1 MKALFALILAT
12 ALLCGCS
19 STNKNLIVTTSTIIG
34 LEVAENPQTG
44 LYQAR
49 LGYGR
54 AEFALAPTATNGVT
68 PDVIMELRY
77 HGLISTQ
84 GGIYQRL
91 AIGQTACSQMPA
103 ALMFGKNSTGDYP
116 TNSLISLLP
125 SVIPELNKLRSGTNR

>member
-1 MKALFALILAT
+1 MKAFLALLVAS

-19 STNKNLIVTTSTIIG
+19 STNKNLIVTTGTIIG
-34 LEVAENPQTG
+34 VEIAENPQTG

-54 AEFALAPTATNGVT
+54 AEFALVPTTTNYT

-77 HGLISTQ
+77 HGLFSSS

-91 AIGQTACSQMPA
+91 AIGQTACSQAPA
-103 ALMFGKNSTGDYP
+103 ALMFGKDEKGNVP
-116 TNSLISLLP
+116 TNSVFSLMESLKP
-125 SVIPELNKLRSGTNR
+125 KATNPPPTR

>member
-1 MKALFALILAT
+1 MKSFLALLVAS

-19 STNKNLIVTTSTIIG
+19 MTNKNLIVTTGTILGVEI
-34 LEVAENPQTG
+34 AENPQTG

-54 AEFALAPTATNGVT
+54 AEFALVPTTTNYT

-77 HGLISTQ
+77 HGLFSAN

-91 AIGQTACSQMPA
+91 AIGQTACSQAPA
-103 ALMFGKNSTGDYP
+103 ALMFGKDEKGNVP
-116 TNSLISLLP
+116 TNSVFGLLESMKPKVTPP
-125 SVIPELNKLRSGTNR
+125 SAR